1 MLFDTV
7 SLPISTGLADS
18 PMSTDGTDVTC
29 SGDVIATAF
38 KVGANQVVGAQ
49 AASQADLKADYTT
62 LDLDTEA
69 EIIAAINATN
79 AGFNTL
85 LAKIRTHGLIDT

>member
-1 MLFDTV
+1 MNPL
-7 SLPISTGLADS
+7 LST
-18 PMSTDGTDVTC
+18 
-29 SGDVIATAF
+29 IAA
-38 KVGANQVVGAQ
+38 AQ
-49 AASQADLKADYTT
+49 ANLKADYTT

-85 LAKIRTHGLIDT
+85 LAKLRTHGLIDT

>member
-1 MLFDTV
+1 MATWTSKVDFVDKMLA
-7 SLPISTGLADS
+7 ADFNALQ
-18 PMSTDGTDVTC
+18 T
-29 SGDVIATAF
+29 
-38 KVGANQVVGAQ
+38 
-49 AASQADLKADYTT
+49 LKADYTT

-85 LAKIRTHGLIDT
+85 LAKLRTHGLIDT

>member
-1 MLFDTV
+1 MTDTSFEV
-7 SLPISTGLADS
+7 YARSLLNDS
-18 PMSTDGTDVTC
+18 P
-29 SGDVIATAF
+29 
-38 KVGANQVVGAQ
+38 
-49 AASQADLKADYTT
+49 AAMWSAAAQADLKADYTT

-85 LAKIRTHGLIDT
+85 LAKIRAHGLIDT

>member
-1 MLFDTV
+1 MVIMNDGKVGINDTAPAEA
-7 SLPISTGLADS
+7 L
-18 PMSTDGTDVTC
+18 DVT
-29 SGDVIATAF
+29 GNINATGVVKVDDV
-38 KVGANQVVGAQ
+38 QVVGPQ

-62 LDLDTEA
+62 GGLDTEA

-85 LAKIRTHGLIDT
+85 LAKLRTHGLIDT